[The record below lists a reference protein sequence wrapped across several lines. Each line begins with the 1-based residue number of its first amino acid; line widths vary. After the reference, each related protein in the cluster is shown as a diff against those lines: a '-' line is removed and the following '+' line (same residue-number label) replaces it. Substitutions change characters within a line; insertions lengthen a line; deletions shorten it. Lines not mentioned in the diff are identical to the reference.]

1 MSAPFSLDDIT
12 KQMRSSFKNFK
23 DHRSSATA
31 LLDDF
36 SKEPPA
42 KNLKN

>member
-12 KQMRSSFKNFK
+12 KQMRSSFKSFK
-23 DHRSSATA
+23 DHRSCATT

-36 SKEPPA
+36 SKEPTT